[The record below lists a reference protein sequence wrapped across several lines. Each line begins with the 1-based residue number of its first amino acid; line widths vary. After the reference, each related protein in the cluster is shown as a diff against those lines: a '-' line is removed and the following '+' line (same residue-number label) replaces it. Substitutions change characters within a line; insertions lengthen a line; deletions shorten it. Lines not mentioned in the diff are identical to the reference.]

1 VRIEHYPH
9 KSRDH
14 QVDHDTWEMALNGPS
29 PPRWWCRVRRPIYR
43 PQIRFHDCSPPP
55 AAQCFTR
62 SRQQQVQPVNAAI
75 IVGFHAVLT
84 MIALPGIIGAALS
97 RGISEAAWVHRT
109 A

>member
-1 VRIEHYPH
+1 
-9 KSRDH
+9 
-14 QVDHDTWEMALNGPS
+14 M
-29 PPRWWCRVRRPIYR
+29 
-43 PQIRFHDCSPPP
+43 
-55 AAQCFTR
+55 R

-97 RGISEAAWVHRT
+97 RGIAET